1 MRVESGRS
9 ALPSGGRL
17 RSLCWRRHAAQCTPT
32 ADGTGQCLALQG
44 MRASAPWQQA
54 VAACAARQQALKV
67 AARGPELESR
77 QPCRTLDERPAPNRA
92 ASQRGMLASRQ
103 IASRQ
108 HRNLPRCQTA
118 WQHSWMTAVHA
129 AVPGTAALRP
139 IREAQSH
146 TDAPGQ
152 RRKPAEGPDR
162 RSSAGQRAGKD
173 GQGRARQGIYPS
185 FQRPAVAMQAPSCRR
200 SRMAGSA
207 ENDFPLIVNSREKGA
222 CAALPLLLCAHM
234 PARTTAP
241 GSLAPAHCR
250 TARYGTAYAAQ
261 HSMAQ
266 QGTAQPRGAHVAR
279 GSSLATSTPAPCL
292 CEGVV
297 EADVSEGGGD
307 HPLHAPPAGWLLNIL
322 PAGTGAPGEQVQ
334 M

>member
-1 MRVESGRS
+1 MTRPRPCSTPPQCFLISLVHASFRGQLKSMFSAMATCARWGKQQANTRQVMRVESGRS
-9 ALPSGGRL
+9 ASPSGGRL

-103 IASRQ
+103 IAGRQ

-129 AVPGTAALRP
+129 AVPGTVALRP

-152 RRKPAEGPDR
+152 RRKPAVRPGW

-185 FQRPAVAMQAPSCRR
+185 FRRPAVATQAPSCRQ

-207 ENDFPLIVNSREKGA
+207 EGLAQHCRCCSAPTCRRNQPLQAVWPKRIAEQHGTARHTRTAQHGTAGSSATERGPHGTRQQPGNIHCSP
-222 CAALPLLLCAHM
+222 LPL
-234 PARTTAP
+234 R
-241 GSLAPAHCR
+241 
-250 TARYGTAYAAQ
+250 
-261 HSMAQ
+261 
-266 QGTAQPRGAHVAR
+266 
-279 GSSLATSTPAPCL
+279 
-292 CEGVV
+292 
-297 EADVSEGGGD
+297 EGG
-307 HPLHAPPAGWLLNIL
+307 
-322 PAGTGAPGEQVQ
+322 
-334 M
+334 